1 MGRTTQHQICTLPP
15 NTTHLSLPLDVAEFW
30 SVKRLWKKMLND
42 RRKKI
47 RTQGSVPKSHFP
59 EMFKQVR
66 ANLRSEN
73 LVAGFRSSGI
83 CPIDCNQMLKKIPG
97 ANRDSGG
104 PETNSERNE
113 SVKALLRSHCGIA
126 VKQ

>member
-1 MGRTTQHQICTLPP
+1 
-15 NTTHLSLPLDVAEFW
+15 
-30 SVKRLWKKMLND
+30 
-42 RRKKI
+42 
-47 RTQGSVPKSHFP
+47 
-59 EMFKQVR
+59 MFKQVR

-97 ANRDSGG
+97 ANRGSGG

-126 VKQ
+126 VEQRKTRSRKKEESCSRKTDYSCYIRICLSECVIGTTNAHVACSFVFTRPFSN